1 MTNVIDKKPTADT
14 SEATS
19 AASESTPA
27 QTSINGQSAFHVE
40 LSPVGV
46 VVRTVFV
53 GEDSSLHAAPLA
65 VFDNIETA
73 MHQLDELKR
82 IVIRHFGEAAV
93 AGFQAIQRA
102 QQLATNSDAP
112 ATPGAMS

>member
-1 MTNVIDKKPTADT
+1 MTNVNDKKSTTDT
-14 SEATS
+14 LE
-19 AASESTPA
+19 AASAVSESIPA

-53 GEDSSLHAAPLA
+53 SEDASLHAAPLA

-102 QQLATNSDAP
+102 QQPAANSDAP
-112 ATPGAMS
+112 TTPGATS

>member
-1 MTNVIDKKPTADT
+1 MSKGNDNKPTTQAP
-14 SEATS
+14 EAIS
-19 AASESTPA
+19 GVNESTPS

-53 GEDSSLHAAPLA
+53 GEDASLHAAPLA

-93 AGFQAIQRA
+93 RGFQAIQQA
-102 QQLATNSDAP
+102 QPPATNPSDM
-112 ATPGAMS
+112 PGESS